1 MLQRYE
7 QLSQNKNGTQNE
19 LMATHLANAENPGQS
34 SQVRVYLGKGT
45 LFDLKFIYFLIK
57 EGFIEKLKKLATI
70 TILTMDQTTV
80 QNLNYFFLQVSLQ
93 IIVDSK
99 LLFANCMTP
108 VYKFY
113 RPNIYR
119 QSAK

>member
-19 LMATHLANAENPGQS
+19 LMATHLTNAENPGQS

-99 LLFANCMTP
+99 LLFTNCMTP
-108 VYKFY
+108 VYKLY
-113 RPNIYR
+113 RPIIYR